1 MKTLSKYKELA
12 RAIAKKDTAKGFRFH
27 VARNPF
33 SEAISNLTGQMIAE
47 GYDLRDRD
55 AVEST
60 WELSL

>member
-1 MKTLSKYKELA
+1 MKTLSRYKELA
-12 RAIAKKDTAKGFRFH
+12 RAIAKKDTAQGFNFH

-47 GYDLRDRD
+47 GFSLRDRD

-60 WELSL
+60 WEMSL